1 MIVVLLH
8 KNSSTSKSLIVVVN
22 IISQVRTW
30 NFWNGAM
37 SNLNRQF
44 DQLKE
49 SYYGKVGSLK
59 TLKQQI
65 VTHQEELA
73 QLTAK
78 EDITL
83 KASLFLQSLSDQTRL
98 QVLDKISGIVTEALQ
113 TVKDKNLVFTMQLV
127 TKANQPT
134 LEMGILDKLSGQT
147 YDVLTSFGG
156 GICDIV
162 SLALRVALLVKWQP
176 SLSRVLILDE
186 ACKHVAQ
193 KDQELLAV
201 FVRKLSEAL
210 NCQFIWISHSD
221 ILQQAAHKI
230 FEVTKHDGLSTVE
243 EKNTASI

>member
-1 MIVVLLH
+1 
-8 KNSSTSKSLIVVVN
+8 
-22 IISQVRTW
+22 
-30 NFWNGAM
+30 M
-37 SNLNRQF
+37 SNLNNKF
-44 DQLKE
+44 DQVKTVYNRKLGQLE
-49 SYYGKVGSLK
+49 SLRERLHISREKVADLM
-59 TLKQQI
+59 
-65 VTHQEELA
+65 VNEYV
-73 QLTAK
+73 
-78 EDITL
+78 TL
-83 KASLFLQSLSDQTRL
+83 KASLFLQSLSDQTRM

-147 YDVLTSFGG
+147 YDVVTSFGG

-186 ACKHVAQ
+186 ACKHVAI
-193 KDQELLAV
+193 KDQELLST

-210 NCQFIWISHSD
+210 DVQFIWISHSD

-230 FEVTKHDGLSTVE
+230 FEVSKHDGFSKAE
-243 EKNTASI
+243 EKSTI

>member
-1 MIVVLLH
+1 M
-8 KNSSTSKSLIVVVN
+8 
-22 IISQVRTW
+22 
-30 NFWNGAM
+30 
-37 SNLNRQF
+37 NLETQF
-44 DQLKE
+44 DQLKNNYHRKAGQLQALKDRVAVCQE
-49 SYYGKVGSLK
+49 KV
-59 TLKQQI
+59 I
-65 VTHQEELA
+65 
-73 QLTAK
+73 QLTDK
-78 EDITL
+78 EDTTL

-98 QVLDKISGIVTEALQ
+98 QVLDKISGIVTDALQ

-193 KDQELLAV
+193 K
-201 FVRKLSEAL
+201 
-210 NCQFIWISHSD
+210 
-221 ILQQAAHKI
+221 
-230 FEVTKHDGLSTVE
+230 
-243 EKNTASI
+243 

>member
-1 MIVVLLH
+1 M
-8 KNSSTSKSLIVVVN
+8 
-22 IISQVRTW
+22 
-30 NFWNGAM
+30 
-37 SNLNRQF
+37 NLETQF
-44 DQLKE
+44 DQLKNNYHRKAGQLQALKDRVAVCQE
-49 SYYGKVGSLK
+49 KV
-59 TLKQQI
+59 I
-65 VTHQEELA
+65 
-73 QLTAK
+73 QLTDK
-78 EDITL
+78 EDTTL

-98 QVLDKISGIVTEALQ
+98 QVLDKISGIVTDALQ

-193 KDQELLAV
+193 KDQELLAE

-210 NCQFIWISHSD
+210 NCQFIWISHSEV
-221 ILQQAAHKI
+221 LQQAAHKT
-230 FEVTKHDGLSTVE
+230 FEVTKHDGRSTVE
-243 EKNTASI
+243 EKNTLSL

>member
-1 MIVVLLH
+1 MNQIA
-8 KNSSTSKSLIVVVN
+8 SKFNNVKTTYHEKL
-22 IISQVRTW
+22 
-30 NFWNGAM
+30 GE
-37 SNLNRQF
+37 LNK
-44 DQLKE
+44 LKRD
-49 SYYGKVGSLK
+49 L
-59 TLKQQI
+59 T
-65 VTHQEELA
+65 
-73 QLTAK
+73 TAK
-78 EDITL
+78 AKIIELTDKEDTTL

-147 YDVLTSFGG
+147 YDVVNSFGG

-186 ACKHVAQ
+186 ACKHVAI
-193 KDQELLAV
+193 KDQELLST

-210 NCQFIWISHSD
+210 NVQFIWISHSD

-230 FEVTKHDGLSTVE
+230 FEVNKHDGLSTAE
-243 EKNTASI
+243 EKDAKAL

>member
-1 MIVVLLH
+1 MTLNNKFDQIKTVYNRKLGQLESLRERL
-8 KNSSTSKSLIVVVN
+8 NSSNAK
-22 IISQVRTW
+22 II
-30 NFWNGAM
+30 
-37 SNLNRQF
+37 
-44 DQLKE
+44 
-49 SYYGKVGSLK
+49 
-59 TLKQQI
+59 
-65 VTHQEELA
+65 EL
-73 QLTAK
+73 TDK

-113 TVKDKNLVFTMQLV
+113 TVKDKNLVFTMSLV

-147 YDVLTSFGG
+147 YDIITSFGG

-186 ACKHVAQ
+186 ACKHVAV
-193 KDQELLAV
+193 KDQELLST

-210 NCQFIWISHSD
+210 NVQFIWISHSD

-230 FEVTKHDGLSTVE
+230 FEVNKHDGLSTAE
-243 EKNTASI
+243 EKSAESL